1 MEDDIM
7 HIDSYNFGHIV
18 IDGRSYHHDLLIW
31 PGQIKS
37 DWWRL
42 EGHLLQTPDVYEA
55 LAAKPQVLVVGKG
68 LPGNMEVDRAL
79 AAHLKDQGI
88 ELIALPTREACQVI
102 NRLAGQ
108 RRLAAALHLTC

>member
-1 MEDDIM
+1 M
-7 HIDSYNFGHIV
+7 HIDRFDFGHIV
-18 IDGRSYHHDLLIW
+18 IDGKSYRQDLLIW
-31 PGQIKS
+31 EGRIKS

-42 EGHLLQTPDVYEA
+42 EAHLLQLPDVHEA
-55 LAAKPQVLVVGKG
+55 LAARPQVLVVGQG
-68 LPGNMEVDRAL
+68 QPGRLEVDRSL
-79 AAHLKDQGI
+79 AAYLKEQGI